1 MPHFASAN
9 FYLDESLAADP
20 YPYYDWIREQ
30 GKVWLAPYEDVA
42 VVVGYD
48 EIREVC
54 RDPQTFSS
62 ANSATGPFPPLPFT
76 PHGDDIREQLDAHR
90 DQLPARNL
98 LQTYD
103 PPEHTRH
110 RSLLGR
116 LFTPNRLRENEE
128 FIWELADRLLD
139 EFVDSGRCE
148 FIGQYSQ
155 PFALL
160 VIADLLGVP
169 EDDHRHFVHRLAS
182 QNPGAIEAARRGEYQ
197 TGNSLEW
204 LDGYFSEYVVDRRR
218 SPRDDVLTAM
228 ATATFP
234 DGTLPTVADVV
245 HAATFLF
252 AAGQETTARLL
263 ASAMVFLAQDRDL
276 QDQLRRNR
284 HRIPDFIEELLRL
297 EGPAKSLHRLV
308 TRTTTVGGVELQAGT
323 VVLMLLGA
331 GNRDPKHFP
340 DPHRLD
346 IDRTNLRE
354 HLAFGR
360 GIHSCV
366 GAPLARV
373 EARVSIERILDRLG
387 DLRLSGEAHGPPGE
401 PRLNWAPTYLLRGM
415 VDLHLEFTPAAGG
428 SAQHRSSR

>member
-1 MPHFASAN
+1 
-9 FYLDESLAADP
+9 
-20 YPYYDWIREQ
+20 
-30 GKVWLAPYEDVA
+30 
-42 VVVGYD
+42 
-48 EIREVC
+48 
-54 RDPQTFSS
+54 
-62 ANSATGPFPPLPFT
+62 
-76 PHGDDIREQLDAHR
+76 
-90 DQLPARNL
+90 
-98 LQTYD
+98 
-103 PPEHTRH
+103 
-110 RSLLGR
+110 
-116 LFTPNRLRENEE
+116 LFTPNRLRENED
-128 FIWELADRLLD
+128 FMWELADRRLD
-139 EFVDSGRCE
+139 EFVDAGRCE

-169 EDDHRHFVHRLAS
+169 EDDHRNFVHRLAS

-204 LDGYFSEYVVDRRR
+204 LDGYFSEYVEDRRR
-218 SPRDDVLTAM
+218 SPRNDVLTAM

-234 DGTLPTVADVV
+234 DGTLPSVADVV

-263 ASAMVFLAQDRDL
+263 ASAMVFLAQDPDL
-276 QDQLRRNR
+276 QEWLRRDR
-284 HRIPDFIEELLRL
+284 HRIPDFVEELLRL

-308 TRTTTVGGVELQAGT
+308 TRTTKVGGVELQAGT

-340 DPHRLD
+340 NPDRLD

-387 DLRLSGEAHGPPGE
+387 DLRLSTERHGPPDAL
-401 PRLNWAPTYLLRGM
+401 RLNWAPTYLLRGM
-415 VDLHLEFTPAAGG
+415 VELHVEFTPATG
-428 SAQHRSSR
+428 RSHTP